1 MNTGNSI
8 TRNSVV
14 SSDLT
19 PVKTRWERVNWST
32 LRRFTFHISSNGS
45 LAINEVSKG
54 IMACL
59 GTKMPWVSHL
69 SPFSGKQSSVINVS
83 QDRSKEILSRL
94 NSEQRALLVSWQR
107 AAQTNQLP
115 HVHRLL
121 DKITSELEIIL
132 KTVENPS
139 DLRDCFVV
147 LKEEIEEQQKEH
159 LEGLKKAVS
168 PTDLQ
173 ICGYLFLQRANTL
186 EELFNLYK
194 SEINGKQTF

>member
-1 MNTGNSI
+1 MNTGNFI
-8 TRNSVV
+8 TRSSVIAT
-14 SSDLT
+14 DT
-19 PVKTRWERVNWST
+19 PIKTRWERVNWST

-59 GTKMPWVSHL
+59 GAKIPWFSNL
-69 SPFSGKQSSVINVS
+69 SPFSGKKSSVLNVN

-94 NSEQRALLVSWQR
+94 NTEQRALLVNWQR
-107 AAQTNQLP
+107 SAKTNQLP
-115 HVHRLL
+115 QIHARL
-121 DKITSELEIIL
+121 DKITYELDDIL
-132 KTVENPS
+132 KIVENPS

-147 LKEEIEEQQKEH
+147 LKEEIEEQQNEH
-159 LEGLKKAVS
+159 LEGLRKAVS

-194 SEINGKQTF
+194 SEINK